1 MKINK
6 KELTIEGLQKEYYFL
21 HITDT
26 HAGRESL
33 TMDGISAAERL
44 KEYVEYANEERL
56 SGVLLTGDI
65 IDNPAPENLT
75 LLKMQLEALQVPYLY
90 IPGNHVIWIGRLI
103 QKES

>member
-90 IPGNHVIWIGRLI
+90 A
-103 QKES
+103 